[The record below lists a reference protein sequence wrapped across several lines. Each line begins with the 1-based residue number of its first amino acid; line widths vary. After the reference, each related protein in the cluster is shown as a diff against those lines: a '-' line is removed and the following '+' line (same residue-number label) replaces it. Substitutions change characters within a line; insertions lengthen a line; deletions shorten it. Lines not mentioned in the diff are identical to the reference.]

1 MDFIKNFALY
11 VEQLKKI
18 VRGSK
23 VQLSSI
29 KPSDWVEQN
38 VIIPGKPFPG
48 PFRYDKTPYTR
59 EIVNCLAPDHPARR
73 IAVKKG
79 AQLGFSSGVVYA
91 GLMWLIRNQPGNS
104 LVTVGSPE
112 LIKKAMGRI
121 DSFITNSGNR
131 TLIGDQSGRVRSGK
145 TGDTNLMKEF
155 PNGILSIYNADNHKN
170 IRQDDYM
177 YGFLDDLESI
187 KSESEKS
194 GDTIDLLEQ
203 RFASYADTQKIFLIS
218 TPELALNS
226 NIDYAFSRGDQR
238 YYNVHCPSCHEP
250 IVLKW
255 KHDNGEGGIVWELDN
270 HGHVIKK
277 SVGYVCPKCAGFF
290 KDNRKY
296 KLLNEGLWIPTAK
309 PITDEDYSYHISALY
324 APVGIY
330 DWYHYTTKYVECH
343 PAGQPRIESKYKS
356 IVNLCWGEGYTPPA
370 ESPKA
375 TQIMTNIRPYLPG
388 IVPEALSIKHGNGE
402 IIALTLAA
410 DIGGHAKGC
419 YKSTEDDG
427 RLDWE
432 LLATSE
438 SGASYSV
445 DHGSIGTFVN
455 REGEDGS
462 GDRVKWT
469 YRDQR
474 ENNIWDELERI
485 INKRYVI
492 DTAEVKYGPDGK
504 PAVFDMPVQIV
515 VIDTGYLD
523 KFVIPFID
531 KMNNGAI
538 KRCFGVKGLKEH
550 LWLEQGVDVPRFTIS
565 SSHKRIYNLRVGMYK
580 DDLATLMSLT
590 WDAKKEDSQPFGF
603 MNFPQSEGGKYQ
615 LNNFFSHFEAEERR
629 SVKDKKGKIVYRW
642 EKINS
647 AVQNHHLD
655 TRVYNYA
662 ALDILMAR
670 LFEREKIKNGTWG
683 TFVELMKS

>member
-238 YYNVHCPSCHEP
+238 YYNVHCP
-250 IVLKW
+250 
-255 KHDNGEGGIVWELDN
+255 
-270 HGHVIKK
+270 
-277 SVGYVCPKCAGFF
+277 
-290 KDNRKY
+290 
-296 KLLNEGLWIPTAK
+296 
-309 PITDEDYSYHISALY
+309 
-324 APVGIY
+324 
-330 DWYHYTTKYVECH
+330 
-343 PAGQPRIESKYKS
+343 
-356 IVNLCWGEGYTPPA
+356 
-370 ESPKA
+370 A
-375 TQIMTNIRPYLPG
+375 TNQ
-388 IVPEALSIKHGNGE
+388 
-402 IIALTLAA
+402 
-410 DIGGHAKGC
+410 
-419 YKSTEDDG
+419 
-427 RLDWE
+427 
-432 LLATSE
+432 
-438 SGASYSV
+438 
-445 DHGSIGTFVN
+445 
-455 REGEDGS
+455 
-462 GDRVKWT
+462 
-469 YRDQR
+469 
-474 ENNIWDELERI
+474 
-485 INKRYVI
+485 
-492 DTAEVKYGPDGK
+492 
-504 PAVFDMPVQIV
+504 
-515 VIDTGYLD
+515 
-523 KFVIPFID
+523 
-531 KMNNGAI
+531 
-538 KRCFGVKGLKEH
+538 
-550 LWLEQGVDVPRFTIS
+550 
-565 SSHKRIYNLRVGMYK
+565 
-580 DDLATLMSLT
+580 
-590 WDAKKEDSQPFGF
+590 
-603 MNFPQSEGGKYQ
+603 
-615 LNNFFSHFEAEERR
+615 
-629 SVKDKKGKIVYRW
+629 
-642 EKINS
+642 
-647 AVQNHHLD
+647 
-655 TRVYNYA
+655 
-662 ALDILMAR
+662 
-670 LFEREKIKNGTWG
+670 
-683 TFVELMKS
+683 